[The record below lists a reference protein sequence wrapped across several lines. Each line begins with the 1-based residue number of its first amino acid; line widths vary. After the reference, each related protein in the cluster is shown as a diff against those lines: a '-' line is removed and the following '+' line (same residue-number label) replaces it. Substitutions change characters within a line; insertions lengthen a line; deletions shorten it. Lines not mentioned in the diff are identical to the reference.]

1 MAVLTVSDR
10 NGKKVEELTV
20 GNDFAGFKPNK
31 QAIHDYVVMYQ
42 YNRRSWTANT
52 KTRAEVRG
60 SNRKPWKQK
69 GTGRAR
75 AGRLSSNIFRGGGVA
90 FGPKPK
96 DVYYNLPKK
105 VRKLAF
111 KSVLA
116 QRLQNE
122 KVFVIDDLKMERPKT
137 KEVVELFKKLKLEEK
152 TLIVLSDPGKNEV
165 LSIRNLP
172 NVTLRR
178 VDNVNAYD
186 ILANINLILTKES
199 FKCLFGVVGDEGT
212 A

>member
-1 MAVLTVSDR
+1 MTVSDR
-10 NGKKVEELTV
+10 NGRKVEELTV
-20 GNDFAGFKPNK
+20 GDNFAGFKPNK
-31 QAIHDYVVMYQ
+31 QAIHDYVVMYR

-60 SNRKPWKQK
+60 SNKKPWRQK

-75 AGRLSSNIFRGGGVA
+75 AGRLSSNIFRGGGVT

-96 DVYYNLPKK
+96 SVYYNLPKK

-111 KSVLA
+111 KSALA
-116 QRLQNE
+116 HRLQNE

-137 KEVVELFKKLKLEEK
+137 KEVAEIFKKLKLKEK
-152 TLIVLSDPGKNEV
+152 TLLVLSDPGRNEV

-178 VDNVNAYD
+178 ADNVNAYD
-186 ILANINLILTKES
+186 ILANVNVVLTKKS
-199 FKCLFGVVGDEGT
+199 FECLFGVVGDEGT